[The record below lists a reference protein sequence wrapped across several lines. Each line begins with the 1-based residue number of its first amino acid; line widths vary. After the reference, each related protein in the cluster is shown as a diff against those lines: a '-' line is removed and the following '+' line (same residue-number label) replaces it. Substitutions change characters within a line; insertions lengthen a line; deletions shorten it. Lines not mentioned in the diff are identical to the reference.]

1 MNEETISKL
10 LITMENISKRLDSLE
25 ELTSGELQKVHATLD
40 LLSADQQEDVIITLQ
55 GIDAKIT
62 AMLEAQKLNFEIL
75 RVFSGSTIQ
84 H

>member
-1 MNEETISKL
+1 MNEEIVSKL
-10 LITMENISKRLDSLE
+10 LITMENINKRLDSLE
-25 ELTSGELQKVHATLD
+25 ELTSGEFQKIHATLD

-55 GIDAKIT
+55 SIDAKIS

-75 RVFSGSTIQ
+75 KVFSGSTIQ